1 MAKIIKNFTLLCTGG
16 LGYGLIELMWRG
28 GTHIS
33 MFFAGGICFFIIV
46 SLDEFEYKPSL
57 WTQAVLSGA
66 LITAVEFLSGLLVN
80 LLLGLDVWDYS
91 GLPMNVMGQICLP
104 FSALWVL
111 LSVPAIY
118 LEDYLR
124 HVLFLEP
131 MKKQR
136 LLPAIPGKIKSAQ
149 SR

>member
-1 MAKIIKNFTLLCTGG
+1 MAKIIKNFTLFCTGG
-16 LGYGLIELMWRG
+16 LGYGMIELMWRG

-33 MFFAGGICFFIIV
+33 MFFAGGICFFIIG

>member
-1 MAKIIKNFTLLCTGG
+1 MAKLIKNFTLFCTGG

-33 MFFAGGICFFIIV
+33 MFFAGGICFFIIG

-91 GLPMNVMGQICLP
+91 GLPMNLMGQICLP

-111 LSVPAIY
+111 LSVPAI
-118 LEDYLR
+118 
-124 HVLFLEP
+124 
-131 MKKQR
+131 
-136 LLPAIPGKIKSAQ
+136 
-149 SR
+149 